1 MVTKRY
7 LAYRHSYGDFHTSGK
22 FYLHREDAA
31 SESRGTYVAEVI
43 VELVPMSFEKA
54 MLDLVKGRT
63 IVPVNNESIQIS
75 LKGMFDGE
83 KTSTSFTLDS
93 SQEYYVL

>member
-7 LAYRHSYGDFHTSGK
+7 LAYRYSYGDFSTSGK
-22 FYLHREDAA
+22 FYLRKEDAA
-31 SESRGTYVAEVI
+31 IESRGIYVAEVI

-54 MLDLVKGRT
+54 MLDFAKGRT